1 MVSQKIPISR
11 IMNRFMDTN
20 TFHRLRV
27 HNQFEWADWLQYQG
41 DLLSFFDCFL
51 KGIDNSWK
59 QTPSVRLSLLRFS
72 TSQAD
77 MVDTPFPSYPPPNMK
92 LQTFYLDAASK
103 LLSPQICSSASE
115 ASYLASDMKSEVHFD
130 LIFDKHTELAGY
142 PKLKLWMSCKEHDD
156 MDVYVLLSKIGK
168 NKEPLLHVNFK
179 PTIIP
184 RDKLPKTNV
193 IQYQGPTGFL
203 RASHRDWAPV
213 GPSYAEPL
221 PLGDDFVGSGKSSDQ
236 WDGKRELWHP
246 HVTKRPVPRG
256 EVVELQFTTWPIG
269 VVYEAGEGLRLRIS
283 GRDMCFIEDAI
294 CEFLSLFS
302 LSLRSLSLRIPH
314 VELCLFLRDSVTLS
328 RQHHGA
334 NGCYLSARQQ
344 DAEYWYPFRSYW
356 REVPE

>member
-1 MVSQKIPISR
+1 MVSPKISIPR

-142 PKLKLWMSCKEHDD
+142 PKLKLWMSCKEHDE

-179 PTIIP
+179 PTSYSTGQITQDECDSIP
-184 RDKLPKTNV
+184 RAYGIPPRQSSGLGTC
-193 IQYQGPTGFL
+193 
-203 RASHRDWAPV
+203 WA
-213 GPSYAEPL
+213 
-221 PLGDDFVGSGKSSDQ
+221 
-236 WDGKRELWHP
+236 
-246 HVTKRPVPRG
+246 
-256 EVVELQFTTWPIG
+256 VVCRTSTPG
-269 VVYEAGEGLRLRIS
+269 G
-283 GRDMCFIEDAI
+283 
-294 CEFLSLFS
+294 
-302 LSLRSLSLRIPH
+302 
-314 VELCLFLRDSVTLS
+314 
-328 RQHHGA
+328 
-334 NGCYLSARQQ
+334 
-344 DAEYWYPFRSYW
+344 
-356 REVPE
+356 